1 MSSSPKQKLVA
12 DDPESATHPTEV
24 LERTSAEDSWHE
36 NDDDDDR
43 VPFLGIATED
53 PSEPD
58 LHRKPPK
65 RRWDIISQTKRNVL
79 FILLVA
85 IFLGLL
91 VVGAIA
97 WRVIHRDT
105 IEGRGNR
112 KVLIHAK
119 HGAVATELD
128 TCSNIGVN
136 ILREGGNAVDAA
148 IASGICIGSIN
159 MFSAG
164 IGGSLTPIKND
175 FLIAGADSWSF
186 V

>member
-1 MSSSPKQKLVA
+1 MSSPGQKFVA

-24 LERTSAEDSWHE
+24 LERTSGEDSQHE
-36 NDDDDDR
+36 NDNDDDDR
-43 VPFLGIATED
+43 MPFLGAATDD
-53 PSEPD
+53 PNERE
-58 LHRKPPK
+58 LHRKHPK
-65 RRWDIISQTKRNVL
+65 TRWQIISQTKRNILV
-79 FILLVA
+79 ILLIA
-85 IFLGLL
+85 IFLVLL
-91 VVGAIA
+91 FVGAIA

-128 TCSNIGVN
+128 TCSNIGVS
-136 ILREGGNAVDAA
+136 ILREGGSAVDAA

-164 IGGSLTPIKND
+164 IGGSLTPSK
-175 FLIAGADSWSF
+175 GTC
-186 V
+186 